1 MFMKNME
8 LGGWGSSSIIRLGS
22 SGLDRG
28 VESGMVTSERYI
40 HIIIPRNLNVTL
52 FGEKV
57 FADVIKLRISR

>member
-1 MFMKNME
+1 M
-8 LGGWGSSSIIRLGS
+8 
-22 SGLDRG
+22 DRG